1 METNLLSG
9 PVLPRL
15 ARFALPILLANLL
28 QTCYSMADMA
38 VVGRFVGSEGLAGV
52 SSAAMVSYIIQS
64 VCTGLTQGG
73 GVLAARC
80 RGAGDGAA
88 LRRAVGGLFSLSALA
103 AALLTLAGCLLCRP
117 ALSAMGLSGPA
128 LAHGAGYL
136 FPLCLGTVFVF
147 GYNAVCALLRG
158 LGDSKSPL
166 YFVAL
171 ATVVNVAL
179 DLLLVDR
186 LGTAGAAIATV
197 LSQGL
202 SFLAAL
208 LWLRR
213 RSDVPLSFR
222 FYRREW
228 LDILRTGLPAAVQTA
243 VLNLSYL
250 LVTGMFN
257 SCGVVVAAAAGVGL
271 KLNSCAALPCWA
283 VGSAV
288 TAMAGQCVGAG
299 ALRRAAW
306 VCRAGVI
313 LSMAVTLAAMLLV
326 QLFTAPLVGF
336 FDPDP
341 AVVAEGVRYL
351 RICCSLNCLFYAA
364 MYAYDSFATGTG
376 AAGLAMINSLVQ
388 SVAVRLALS
397 LLLSARMGAL
407 GLYLAEALAPI
418 PSALLGFLF
427 FHSGMWR
434 RFLPPAEN
442 R

>member
-1 METNLLSG
+1 METKLLSG
-9 PVLPRL
+9 SVLPRL
-15 ARFALPILLANLL
+15 ARFALPILLSNLL
-28 QTCYSMADMA
+28 QTCYSVVDMA
-38 VVGRFVGSEGLAGV
+38 VVGRLVGSDGLAGV

-73 GVLAARC
+73 GVLAAHC
-80 RGAGDGAA
+80 VGAGDRDA

-103 AALLTLAGCLLCRP
+103 AALLTLAGALLCRP
-117 ALSAMGLSGPA
+117 VLSAMGLTGSA

-136 FPLCLGTVFVF
+136 LPLCLGTAFVF

-166 YFVAL
+166 WFVAL

-179 DLLLVDR
+179 DLLLVGP
-186 LGTAGAAIATV
+186 LGTAGAAAATV

-202 SFLAAL
+202 AFLAAL

-213 RSDVPLSFR
+213 RADFPLSCR
-222 FYRREW
+222 VYRREW
-228 LDILRTGLPAAVQTA
+228 LAILRTGLPAAVQTA

-257 SCGVVVAAAAGVGL
+257 AYGVTAAAAAGVGL
-271 KLNSCAALPCWA
+271 KLNSYAALPCWA
-283 VGSAV
+283 VGAAV
-288 TAMAGQCVGAG
+288 TAMAGQCAGAG
-299 ALRRAAW
+299 ELRRAAA
-306 VCRAGVI
+306 VCRAGVG
-313 LSMAVTLAAMLLV
+313 LSMAVTFAAMAVV
-326 QLFTAPLVGF
+326 QLFTAPLVAF
-336 FDPDP
+336 FDPNP
-341 AVVAEGVRYL
+341 AVVAEVVRYL

-364 MYAYDSFATGTG
+364 MYTYDSFATGTG
-376 AAGLAMINSLVQ
+376 AAGLAMANALLQ

-397 LLLSARMGAL
+397 LLLSARLGVL
-407 GLYLAEALAPI
+407 GLYWAEALAPI

-427 FHSGMWR
+427 FHTGVWR
-434 RFLPPAEN
+434 RLLPPTEN